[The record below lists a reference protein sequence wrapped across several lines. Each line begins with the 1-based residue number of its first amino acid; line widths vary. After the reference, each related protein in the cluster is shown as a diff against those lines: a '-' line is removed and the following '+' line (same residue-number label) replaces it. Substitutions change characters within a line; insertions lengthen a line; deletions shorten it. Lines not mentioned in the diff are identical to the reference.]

1 LIHSGVALPDGHGH
15 SLLDYRVRVENGEY
29 ERWSDSVPRMEIESH
44 RVAATDVVIT
54 TTDTVRHSDV
64 LSAFLGRRLPLVLCG
79 KGSKTVVVQFLV
91 SVYLTASLILIK
103 RPAWLREDNDSHER
117 TSVGARCG
125 SCKSQLFLKDYS

>member
-1 LIHSGVALPDGHGH
+1 VVGNSGVVLPDGGHGH

-79 KGSKTVVVQFLV
+79 KGAKLLSGTFW
-91 SVYLTASLILIK
+91 S
-103 RPAWLREDNDSHER
+103 
-117 TSVGARCG
+117 RCI
-125 SCKSQLFLKDYS
+125 SPHLLS